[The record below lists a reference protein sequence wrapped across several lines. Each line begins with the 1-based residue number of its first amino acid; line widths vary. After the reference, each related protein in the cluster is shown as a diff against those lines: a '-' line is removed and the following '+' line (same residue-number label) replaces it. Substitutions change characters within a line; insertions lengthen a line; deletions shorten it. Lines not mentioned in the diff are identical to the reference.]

1 MYTLHIANKLY
12 SSWSLR
18 PWVLMTELGLPFQEV
33 MHRFGQAGDWSA
45 YKAISPTGKV
55 PCLVDGPQVVWDSLA
70 IVEYLAER
78 HASVWPESASARA
91 WARSASA
98 EMHSGYQ
105 ALRQHCSMRCGLRM
119 RLHEMPAAV
128 QQDVDRI
135 VALWAQGLTQFGG
148 PYLAGAHF
156 TAVDAF
162 FAPVVLRFQTYGM
175 ALPDAA
181 QAYAERLLNLPA
193 MHAWVRAALTE
204 PLSDAGHEQDVLAMG
219 EVLQDLCVSVQ
230 TA

>member
-1 MYTLHIANKLY
+1 MYTLHIASKLY

-33 MHRFGQAGDWSA
+33 MHPFGDEANWAA
-45 YKAISPTGKV
+45 YRAISPTGKV

-78 HASVWPESASARA
+78 HAGVWPESTSARA

-105 ALRQHCSMRCGLRM
+105 ALRQHCAMRCGLRM
-119 RLHEMPAAV
+119 RLHAMPAAV

-135 VALWAQGLTQFGG
+135 VALWTQGLTQFGG
-148 PYLAGAHF
+148 PYLAGDRF

-162 FAPVVLRFQTYGM
+162 FAPVTFRFQTYGM
-175 ALPDAA
+175 ALPAAA
-181 QAYAERLLNLPA
+181 QDYAERIRQLPA
-193 MHAWVRAALTE
+193 MRAWLQAALAE
-204 PLSDAGHEQDVLAMG
+204 PLSGAGHENDVLAMG
-219 EVLQDLCVSVQ
+219 EVLQDLRVLGG
-230 TA
+230 